1 MGSRAD
7 ADSMGEKI
15 VLQHSVFACF
25 QEERDHFWPFVFFF
39 KKYPSAEFPFEG
51 ETASLRAPDVALRG
65 VWTVSYSS
73 GLECILAVFFPIS
86 NYYFLLE
93 FSTNAYL

>member
-1 MGSRAD
+1 M
-7 ADSMGEKI
+7 
-15 VLQHSVFACF
+15 VLQYLVFACF
-25 QEERDHFWPFVFFF
+25 QGGKGPFLAVRFFF
-39 KKYPSAEFPFEG
+39 KKYLSVEFHFGGESAWLG
-51 ETASLRAPDVALRG
+51 APDVAMRG

-73 GLECILAVFFPIS
+73 GLECILADFFPIS

>member
-1 MGSRAD
+1 MV
-7 ADSMGEKI
+7 EKI

-25 QEERDHFWPFVFFF
+25 QGERDHFWPVVFFF
-39 KKYPSAEFPFEG
+39 KKYPSAEFPFGG
-51 ETASLRAPDVALRG
+51 ETAWLRAPDVALRG
-65 VWTVSYSS
+65 VWTVPYSS
-73 GLECILAVFFPIS
+73 GLECILADFFPIS